1 MSASIKTQHVS
12 DGAIGGYL
20 LELDQFIDIYIV
32 NDLDINSS
40 YLLDT
45 YRLIMSDEEKAR
57 SDRFYVKRD
66 QRQFVIGRSLIRST
80 LSRYMPA
87 TEPQAWRFTTGPF
100 GRPAIEN
107 TDRIYC
113 NLAHTRGAIVLAVAS
128 TPLIGVDVEN
138 RHRRPVNVAEI
149 AARYFCRSEYE
160 ALMALPVALRQDTS
174 SICGR

>member
-87 TEPQAWRFTTGPF
+87 TEPQAWRL
-100 GRPAIEN
+100 N